1 MARVPSG
8 SWGDPDV
15 SAETGRYH
23 SGCTGIDGPSVRSV
37 CGRFALFGPDLVV
50 QIAVEFT
57 QKYFTLMVRDFGYT
71 PDYFAASQH
80 GRCSLSE
87 LPKRPVAGEVHLVRA
102 GAASSLVRS
111 PGATTRCGNLAVD
124 QARFLVLVS
133 VIDLRA
139 GIPVGIATLN
149 RVP

>member
-1 MARVPSG
+1 M
-8 SWGDPDV
+8 
-15 SAETGRYH
+15 
-23 SGCTGIDGPSVRSV
+23 
-37 CGRFALFGPDLVV
+37 

-111 PGATTRCGNLAVD
+111 PGAATRCGNLAVD

-139 GIPVGIATLN
+139 GIPVGIATPD